1 MFVIVPVGMDL
12 TKEVQVTSSNRGGM
26 LLHKQASNK
35 KPAKP
40 TIVKTSFIID
50 IPP

>member
-1 MFVIVPVGMDL
+1 MFVIVPVGMYPAR
-12 TKEVQVTSSNRGGM
+12 EIQATSSNRGGM
-26 LLHKQASNK
+26 LLHKKASNK